1 MLTICT
7 LSHGNADPKRGF
19 SINKYLLVVHGGS
32 TSEKTI
38 QVVRFV
44 KDFISLKGG
53 EKNVKVS
60 KPMLTECLL
69 SCWREMRE
77 KEDEAKQKAELKRKC
92 EKEGQKEEKQITH
105 DIETICLRIKV
116 ADELL
121 KSGQAQLE
129 D

>member
-1 MLTICT
+1 MSTVNGEDGKPKYVELARLMLTICT

-19 SINKYLLVVHGGS
+19 SINKYLLVVHGRS

-77 KEDEAKQKAELKRKC
+77 KEDEAK
-92 EKEGQKEEKQITH
+92 
-105 DIETICLRIKV
+105 
-116 ADELL
+116 
-121 KSGQAQLE
+121 
-129 D
+129 